1 MITAAM
7 AKEFTRRARDGSDF
21 SIDSV
26 YEQIEKRAKDG
37 YDHLLVSVRGEH
49 TGLVLDA
56 LLSAG
61 FDAAV
66 KYPGTMWN
74 TLSVDW
80 NTKS

>member
-1 MITAAM
+1 MITAAI

-21 SIDSV
+21 SIESV
-26 YEQIEKRAKDG
+26 CEQIEKRAKDG
-37 YDHLLVSVRGEH
+37 YDHLLISVREEH
-49 TGLVLDA
+49 TSCVLDA

-61 FDAAV
+61 FDAIV

-80 NTKS
+80 NTRY